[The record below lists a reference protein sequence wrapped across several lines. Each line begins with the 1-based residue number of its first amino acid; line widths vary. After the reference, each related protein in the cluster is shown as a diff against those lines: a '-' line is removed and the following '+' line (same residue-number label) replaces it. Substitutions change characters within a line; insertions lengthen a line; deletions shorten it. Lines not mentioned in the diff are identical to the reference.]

1 MSDAARH
8 QPLLSEL
15 RNQRD
20 FDGDQ
25 KFCSADSGEETGA
38 GLGELELE
46 TSVDQTLETRLCHDI
61 SPEAY

>member
-1 MSDAARH
+1 MSDAGRH
-8 QPLLSEL
+8 QPLLSAL

-38 GLGELELE
+38 GLGL
-46 TSVDQTLETRLCHDI
+46 I
-61 SPEAY
+61 SGQSLSRHFS

>member
-1 MSDAARH
+1 MSDAGRH
-8 QPLLSEL
+8 QPLLSVL

-25 KFCSADSGEETGA
+25 KFCSADSGEETVS
-38 GLGELELE
+38 GLGLI
-46 TSVDQTLETRLCHDI
+46 SVQCRSETRLCHDI